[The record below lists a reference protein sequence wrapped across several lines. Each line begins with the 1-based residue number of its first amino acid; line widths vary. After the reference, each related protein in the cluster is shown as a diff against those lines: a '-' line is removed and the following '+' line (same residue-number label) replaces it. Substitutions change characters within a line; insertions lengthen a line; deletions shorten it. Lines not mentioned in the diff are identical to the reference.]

1 METLLRFNVTYND
14 GTSEVQEFRTNAAA
28 REAID
33 LEILKAMG
41 SYGTFGLLKKLEKEG
56 KWVFVPAN
64 RIARIEVDIPVISLA
79 TGADAN
85 ALKARGNFQMP
96 STIAL

>member
-64 RIARIEVDIPVISLA
+64 RIARIEVNIPVISLA
-79 TGADAN
+79 SGADAD
-85 ALKARGNFQMP
+85 ALKAGGSLPPM
-96 STIAL
+96 IAL